1 MFTEEY
7 RSMVSVLSEIRNE
20 QGVTQAEL
28 AALLGKPQSFVSK
41 IENGDRR
48 IDLIELI
55 AIADALDVR
64 PAAILER
71 LEGAIS
77 RPISI

>member
-1 MFTEEY
+1 
-7 RSMVSVLSEIRNE
+7 MVSVLSEIRNE